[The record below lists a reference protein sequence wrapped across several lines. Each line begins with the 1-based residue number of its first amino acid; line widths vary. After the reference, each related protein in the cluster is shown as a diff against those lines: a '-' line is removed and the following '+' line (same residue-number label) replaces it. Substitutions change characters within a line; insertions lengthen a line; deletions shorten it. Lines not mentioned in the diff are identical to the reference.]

1 MFHSNQRFEFSGDLT
16 EKESLKDAIQ
26 FAFKVTENL
35 NLFEDKEY
43 QRGCRLLYQ
52 ITEDGKYCLGWDFN
66 KASEGWSEF
75 PRFSDIDTVSKTVEN
90 YLKTFKADDFDSDD
104 GISNKGFLMKI
115 VKESEDDEDVGIK
128 NCDDCIVYF
137 EPYTCYYSK

>member
-1 MFHSNQRFEFSGDLT
+1 MFHSNQRFEISGDLT
-16 EKESLKDAIQ
+16 EKDLLKDALQ
-26 FAFKVTENL
+26 FVFKVTENL

-43 QRGCRLLYQ
+43 QRGLRLLYQ

-66 KASEGWSEF
+66 KAKEGWSEF

-90 YLKTFKADDFDSDD
+90 YLKTFKADDFDFD

-115 VKESEDDEDVGIK
+115 VKESEDDDDVGIK